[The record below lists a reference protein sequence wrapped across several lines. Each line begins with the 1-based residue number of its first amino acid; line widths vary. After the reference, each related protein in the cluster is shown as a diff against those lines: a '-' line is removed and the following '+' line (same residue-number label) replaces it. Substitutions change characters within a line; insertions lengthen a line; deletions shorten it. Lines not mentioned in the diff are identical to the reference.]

1 MKNNGKELKDFLQ
14 KMNNIGYSLEEGLPE
29 DMKVFEDY
37 INSLLAE
44 NININ
49 LPRIMN
55 ADEKRIITKEG
66 FDFLKSLV
74 QDHRIK
80 YHQFEKVLNILVK
93 YKDEI
98 SEPIE
103 TFVLSSLL
111 EMMTYTNFQD
121 QMIDQIIQLYINSPE
136 IILNVKYNIH

>member
-14 KMNNIGYSLEEGLPE
+14 KISNIGYSLEDGLPD
-29 DMKVFEDY
+29 DMTVFEDY

-44 NININ
+44 NINVN

-103 TFVLSSLL
+103 TFVLSSLV
-111 EMMTYTNFQD
+111 EMMTYANFQD
-121 QMIDQIIQLYINSPE
+121 QMIDQIIQLFINSPE